1 MKKGIVVGSR
11 GSRLALIQA
20 ESVMAQIAKLNPE
33 LEISISQI
41 VTRGDRSRHV
51 RLDRMEGVGVFVK
64 ELEEALL
71 EGRVDLAVHSLKDVP
86 TQIPEGLCLRAVT
99 ERLDPGDVL
108 VSRAGRLDELAAGSK
123 IGTGSL
129 RRAVQLK
136 SYRPD
141 LEALS
146 IRGNVDTRLRKVAEG
161 EFDGVILAAAALKR
175 LGGEDKITDYLP
187 LEHFL
192 PAVGQGALVIE
203 TRLGDEEVAALVFP
217 LNHLSTWQSVTAER
231 AFLCALGGGC
241 RAPIAALGTVN
252 GANLRL
258 EGMVARVSDN
268 WILRAVEES
277 SSLSPEELG
286 VRLAQKLLKMG
297 AAEFITEA
305 RDIENG

>member
-1 MKKGIVVGSR
+1 MKRRIIIGSR

-20 ESVMAQIAKLNPE
+20 ESVMAQIAWLHPE

-86 TQIPEGLCLRAVT
+86 TQIPEGLCLRVVT

-108 VSRAGRLDELAAGSK
+108 VSRNGKLDELAGGSK

-141 LEALS
+141 LEVLS

-217 LNHLSTWQSVTAER
+217 LNHLSTWRSVTAER
-231 AFLCALGGGC
+231 AFLRALGGGC

-252 GANLRL
+252 GANLKL

>member
-1 MKKGIVVGSR
+1 MRTKIVVGSR

-20 ESVMAQIAKLNPE
+20 ESVAAQIAQLYPE

-41 VTRGDRSRHV
+41 VTRGDRRRHA

-99 ERLDPGDVL
+99 ERLDPRDVL
-108 VSRAGRLDELAAGSK
+108 VSRKGKLDELAAGAK

-175 LGGEDKITDYLP
+175 LGGEDKITEYLP
-187 LEHFL
+187 RAHFL

-203 TRLGDEEVAALVFP
+203 TRLGDEEVAALVSP
-217 LNHLSTWQSVTAER
+217 LNHLPTAQSVTAER
-231 AFLCALGGGC
+231 AFLRALGGGC
-241 RAPIAALGTVN
+241 RAPIAALGMVN
-252 GANLRL
+252 GAILGL
-258 EGMVARVSDN
+258 EGMVARVSDGR
-268 WILRAVEES
+268 ILRAVEES
-277 SSLSPEELG
+277 DSLSPEELG
-286 VRLAQKLLKMG
+286 MRLAQRLLKMG

-305 RDIENG
+305 RDIENR